1 MGEVEI
7 TIDGCSLAI
16 RILSVRAQLGRE
28 WAEDLLLVKEAND
41 QILTSYNQK
50 LLNSQQEK
58 TESTKLDGI
67 YKREQSRENQAFE
80 RGSVYLLNNHLSFSD
95 VASSPLR
102 STNFDLLF
110 LLATQESIHRVLVSY
125 SKAGDEKKVPFVWLI
140 DHYKSSLDTFFLGNQ
155 RFGRADDFLDD
166 LLLTPPSL
174 KKGEDG
180 KEDIINSVG
189 EVAME
194 WREQMLLIPEK
205 QEDFRK
211 QLFVRQM
218 ANSLGPSDTK
228 TDTETPEKD
237 CTEEDNT
244 FE

>member
-1 MGEVEI
+1 M
-7 TIDGCSLAI
+7 
-16 RILSVRAQLGRE
+16 
-28 WAEDLLLVKEAND
+28 
-41 QILTSYNQK
+41 
-50 LLNSQQEK
+50 NSQQEK

-180 KEDIINSVG
+180 KVDIIDTKAIVEDIINSVG